1 MPRIAAQRAAV
12 SRSPRTGDG
21 EGPRKPHSRPDGW
34 SLEVVR
40 LLPIGKAAMAMVRTM
55 TPASEVRRVNQAPA
69 PADLLPG

>member
-1 MPRIAAQRAAV
+1 MPRIAAQQAAV
-12 SRSPRTGDG
+12 SGHPARVTAKARRRLTVGL
-21 EGPRKPHSRPDGW
+21 DGW

>member
-1 MPRIAAQRAAV
+1 VTAEAHRRLIVGLNGR
-12 SRSPRTGDG
+12 
-21 EGPRKPHSRPDGW
+21 

-55 TPASEVRRVNQAPA
+55 TPASEVRRVNRAPL